1 MAIVTQFLVELVN
14 RPGSLAETCS
24 QLAAKAVNIQAIS
37 VPRAGDFST
46 VRLVVNQTA
55 VARKVF
61 DSMGIKYSE
70 EDVLLVRVS
79 DRPGSLGRVTRK
91 LAENKINIEYVYG
104 TIEKGASDAL
114 VVVSVSNLKKAAQLL
129 K

>member
-1 MAIVTQFLVELVN
+1 MRF
-14 RPGSLAETCS
+14 RRRR
-24 QLAAKAVNIQAIS
+24 
-37 VPRAGDFST
+37 RAR
-46 VRLVVNQTA
+46 RLVVNQTSN
-55 VARKVF
+55 ARKVF

-70 EDVLLVRVS
+70 EEVLSVRVS

-91 LAENKINIEYVYG
+91 LAENKINVEYVYG

-114 VVVSVSNLKKAAQLL
+114 VIVSVSNLKKAAQLL